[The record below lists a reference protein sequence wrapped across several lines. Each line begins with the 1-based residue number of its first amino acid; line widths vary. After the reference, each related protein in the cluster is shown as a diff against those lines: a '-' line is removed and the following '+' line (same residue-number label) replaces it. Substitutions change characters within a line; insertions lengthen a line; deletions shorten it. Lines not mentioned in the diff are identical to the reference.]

1 MKRLIDIDTLLKQTK
16 EQGIKLGKG
25 NPYNRLRYYTKI
37 GLLPHMERK
46 KTEAGTTQGHYPEW
60 VIERLREIERYK
72 DAGLSNEDIL
82 KKIESS
88 NKLQTFK
95 NTLATPEARTKLV
108 TYASFVL
115 LVFILLAEVGVINIC
130 VNKSSIIDLE
140 QVNQLTPQIVASGQ
154 SFVPRSRE
162 RVFVKAEEIKPNSK
176 VYISFTEDYS
186 PAVRYWVEEINNGH
200 GFYVD
205 LDSPLYKD
213 AEFNWWLS
221 N

>member
-1 MKRLIDIDTLLKQTK
+1 MKRLIDIDTLLKETK
-16 EQGIKLGKG
+16 KQGIKLGKG

-46 KTEAGTTQGHYPEW
+46 KTESGTTQGHYPEW
-60 VIERLREIERYK
+60 VIDRLKEIENFK
-72 DAGLSNEDIL
+72 NAGLSNEEIL

-95 NTLATPEARTKLV
+95 NTLATPEARTKIL
-108 TYASFVL
+108 TYTSFVL
-115 LVFILLAEVGVINIC
+115 LVFILLVEVGAINIG
-130 VNKSSIIDLE
+130 VNKSKIIDVE
-140 QVNQLTPQIVASGQ
+140 QVNQTTPQILASGQ

-162 RVFVKAEEIKPNSK
+162 RVFVKAEEVRPNSK
-176 VYISFTEDYS
+176 VYISFTGDYS

-205 LDSPLYKD
+205 LDSPIYTD
-213 AEFNWWLS
+213 AEFNWWIS